1 MLKQRIITAL
11 ILAPLVLGGVFLL
24 PPEYFSWF
32 VAAIV
37 ILGAWEWANLSGV
50 SASAARVVYALV
62 MAVFLFLLVG
72 SMSLP
77 WVLTLSVAWWAL
89 ACVLVM
95 TFPESSSLWKGKIV
109 QLLLGFVVLAPLWK
123 ALVFLRSSEYAPLAD
138 LNVLWL
144 IFYILMLVWAADT
157 GAYFA
162 GRAFGKKKLAPKVSP
177 GKSWAGAWGGLAA
190 CLLLSLIASNLLE
203 HNFAMTI
210 QFAAISIITG
220 SISIIGDLTESM
232 FKRQR
237 GIKDS
242 SNLLPG
248 HGGVLDRIDSLV
260 AAIPVFVF
268 ALYNL
273 SWVA

>member
-109 QLLLGFVVLAPLWK
+109 QLLLG
-123 ALVFLRSSEYAPLAD
+123 
-138 LNVLWL
+138 
-144 IFYILMLVWAADT
+144 
-157 GAYFA
+157 
-162 GRAFGKKKLAPKVSP
+162 
-177 GKSWAGAWGGLAA
+177 
-190 CLLLSLIASNLLE
+190 
-203 HNFAMTI
+203 
-210 QFAAISIITG
+210 
-220 SISIIGDLTESM
+220 
-232 FKRQR
+232 
-237 GIKDS
+237 
-242 SNLLPG
+242 
-248 HGGVLDRIDSLV
+248 
-260 AAIPVFVF
+260 
-268 ALYNL
+268 
-273 SWVA
+273 

>member
-210 QFAAISIITG
+210 QFAVISTITG